1 MIKRYVGYVVGLVIA
16 SIIIYFDAGIK
27 QAVMSGGILLVSLI
41 FWGLLSIMRKQK
53 ENNKV
58 DEYIK
63 LKIDRFVS
71 RTFMFS
77 IILLLVILLISNF
90 FHLYAIRMDIL
101 VFYVVATIFIAFTG
115 AGHIIKKSQ

>member
-41 FWGLLSIMRKQK
+41 FWWLLSIVRKQK

>member
-58 DEYIK
+58 TSVDYPK
-63 LKIDRFVS
+63 LD
-71 RTFMFS
+71 
-77 IILLLVILLISNF
+77 
-90 FHLYAIRMDIL
+90 IRL
-101 VFYVVATIFIAFTG
+101 P
-115 AGHIIKKSQ
+115 

>member
-1 MIKRYVGYVVGLVIA
+1 LSQLGVSFENSNGIRDTCGDYFSFRGKGKREMIKRYVGYVVGLVIA

-77 IILLLVILLISNF
+77 IISRVLIIQN
-90 FHLYAIRMDIL
+90 
-101 VFYVVATIFIAFTG
+101 
-115 AGHIIKKSQ
+115 

>member
-1 MIKRYVGYVVGLVIA
+1 MIKRYVGYVIGLVIA

-41 FWGLLSIMRKQK
+41 FWWLLSIMRKQK

-115 AGHIIKKSQ
+115 AGNIIKKSQ

>member
-115 AGHIIKKSQ
+115 AGNIIKKSQ

>member
-1 MIKRYVGYVVGLVIA
+1 V
-16 SIIIYFDAGIK
+16 
-27 QAVMSGGILLVSLI
+27 
-41 FWGLLSIMRKQK
+41 RKQK

-63 LKIDRFVS
+63 FKIDRFVS

-90 FHLYAIRMDIL
+90 FYLYAIRVDIL

-115 AGHIIKKSQ
+115 AGNIIKKSQ

>member
-1 MIKRYVGYVVGLVIA
+1 MIKRYVGYVIGLVIA

-41 FWGLLSIMRKQK
+41 FWWLLSITRKQK

-77 IILLLVILLISNF
+77 IILPV
-90 FHLYAIRMDIL
+90 
-101 VFYVVATIFIAFTG
+101 
-115 AGHIIKKSQ
+115 

>member
-1 MIKRYVGYVVGLVIA
+1 
-16 SIIIYFDAGIK
+16 
-27 QAVMSGGILLVSLI
+27 
-41 FWGLLSIMRKQK
+41 WLLSITRKQK

-115 AGHIIKKSQ
+115 AGNIIKKSQ